1 MRGGAVHALCGCS
14 RAGCL
19 DVVELQQH
27 RRPPGGYQA
36 VTNPTPPVLH
46 QVNMKSQHAAGL
58 PYRWTL
64 NGNGSWLVN
73 DLNWR
78 VINPTVCSYS
88 VGVRR

>member
-1 MRGGAVHALCGCS
+1 
-14 RAGCL
+14 
-19 DVVELQQH
+19 
-27 RRPPGGYQA
+27 
-36 VTNPTPPVLH
+36 
-46 QVNMKSQHAAGL
+46 MKSQHAAGL

-88 VGVRR
+88 VAYVDNQGSGNAMYLTDMGFDPAESCV